1 MDSAGGLIMSE
12 HLIRIQLS
20 ANPRYCLKAH
30 THAPAGST
38 KTHGG
43 GDGRKPI
50 AVSFGAESG
59 RITGSKSNLI
69 EWDLNLDT

>member
-30 THAPAGST
+30 THARWVHKDSRWR
-38 KTHGG
+38 
-43 GDGRKPI
+43 GRKK
-50 AVSFGAESG
+50 ADCCQLW
-59 RITGSKSNLI
+59 RW
-69 EWDLNLDT
+69 EWQNYGKQI